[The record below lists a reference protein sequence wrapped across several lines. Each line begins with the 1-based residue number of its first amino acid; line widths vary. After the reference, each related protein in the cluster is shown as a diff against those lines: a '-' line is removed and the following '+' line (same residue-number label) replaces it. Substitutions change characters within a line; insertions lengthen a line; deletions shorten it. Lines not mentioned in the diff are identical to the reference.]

1 MYPTLNSMKNQ
12 INLNYPVNPN
22 TAFNF
27 NNSYTQQPNREV
39 KVYNAATTTNNP
51 PPTTHLGHINSQ
63 VKTTPTKSSH
73 STVSPKLWGRPLWFS
88 LHFGA
93 LNYPD
98 DPDDEKKQMMIN
110 FILGLPIM
118 IPCDI
123 CKNHSYEYIQSRKNM
138 LHKVVESSHSLFQF
152 FWEFHN
158 DVNKRTG
165 KPTMTLEAVYNL
177 YRTNPAGA
185 L

>member
-1 MYPTLNSMKNQ
+1 MYPTLTSIKNQ
-12 INLNYPVNPN
+12 INLNYLVKPN

-27 NNSYTQQPNREV
+27 NNSYTQQQPSREV
-39 KVYNAATTTNNP
+39 KVYNAPSSTNNS
-51 PPTTHLGHINSQ
+51 PTTHLNSQ
-63 VKTTPTKSSH
+63 AKTLTTKPSH
-73 STVSPKLWGRPLWFS
+73 SNTVSPPIWGRALWFS

-118 IPCDI
+118 IPCDM
-123 CKNHSYEYIQSRKNM
+123 CKNHAYEYIQSRKSM
-138 LHKVVESSHSLFQF
+138 LHQVVENSHTLFQF

-165 KPTMTLEAVYNL
+165 KHTMTLEAVYNL
-177 YRTNPAGA
+177 YLTNPTGA

>member
-1 MYPTLNSMKNQ
+1 MYPTLTSMQNQ
-12 INLNYPVNPN
+12 INLSYPVNPN

-27 NNSYTQQPNREV
+27 NNSYTQQPIREV
-39 KVYNAATTTNNP
+39 KVYNA
-51 PPTTHLGHINSQ
+51 PTTVMKPS
-63 VKTTPTKSSH
+63 PH
-73 STVSPKLWGRPLWFS
+73 SNTVSPRVWGRALWFS
-88 LHFGA
+88 LHNGA

-118 IPCDI
+118 LPCDM
-123 CKNHSYEYIQSRKNM
+123 CKNHAHEYIQSRKNT
-138 LHKVVESSHSLFQF
+138 LHNVVQNSRNLFKF

-158 DVNKRTG
+158 DVNRRTG

-177 YRTNPAGA
+177 YRTNPTGA